1 MTGGPDE
8 PTKARVRSRAP
19 RPTMHDVATAA
30 GVSVGAVSYA
40 LNGRPGVSETTRAR
54 VLAIAAELG
63 WAANQAARSL
73 RGGGTNTVGLVIAR
87 PAETLGVETYYMQLI
102 AGLEETLAAN
112 DFDLLLR
119 VVADVDAEARIY
131 RGWGASERVDGIIVV
146 DPRTED
152 PRLEVVVE
160 TGLRAVVLG
169 DAPDRPEV
177 SSVVVDH
184 GGATADAVRYLQ
196 AIGHRRI
203 TRVAGPEHLRHV
215 SARDR
220 AFEDTAHELGVE
232 SSIIRTDFTAE
243 SGASATRRILARADR
258 PTAVIYDNDV
268 MAAAALPVAAEFS
281 LAVPHDLSILS
292 WEDSML
298 CQLATPPITAIR
310 RDVRAF
316 GALVAEA
323 LLDQIRTGRPVRLD
337 AARPEL
343 LPRASTAP
351 RTLP

>member
-1 MTGGPDE
+1 MN
-8 PTKARVRSRAP
+8 
-19 RPTMHDVATAA
+19 DVAAAA

-40 LNGRPGVSETTRAR
+40 LNGRPGVSEATRAR
-54 VLAIAAELG
+54 VLAVAAQLG
-63 WAANQAARSL
+63 WTANQAARSL

-102 AGLEETLAAN
+102 AGLEETLAAR

-119 VVADVDAEARIY
+119 VVADVDAEALIY
-131 RGWGASERVDGIIVV
+131 QGWSTSERVDGIILV
-146 DPRTED
+146 DPRADD
-152 PRLEVVVE
+152 PRLDVLVE
-160 TGLRAVVLG
+160 TGLQAVVLG
-169 DAPDRPEV
+169 DVADRPEF

-184 GGATADAVRYLQ
+184 GGATADAVRYLH

-203 TRVAGPEHLRHV
+203 TRVAGPERLRHV
-215 SARDR
+215 VARDL
-220 AFEDTAHELGVE
+220 AFERTAHDLDVE
-232 SSIIRTDFTAE
+232 SSIVRTDFTAE
-243 SGASATRRILARADR
+243 SGASATRRILAQSDR
-258 PTAVIYDNDV
+258 PTALIYDNDV

-281 LAVPHDLSILS
+281 LSVPHDLSIIS

-323 LLDQIRTGRPVRLD
+323 LLDHIRTGHPVRLD
-337 AARPEL
+337 ATRPEL

-351 RTLP
+351 QTLP